1 VPGVEIGD
9 MTELSTLIDRVR
21 EIDTPTADR
30 LQTLAD
36 QYDYDKL
43 FRVLSKKEET
53 INKEETG

>member
-1 VPGVEIGD
+1 